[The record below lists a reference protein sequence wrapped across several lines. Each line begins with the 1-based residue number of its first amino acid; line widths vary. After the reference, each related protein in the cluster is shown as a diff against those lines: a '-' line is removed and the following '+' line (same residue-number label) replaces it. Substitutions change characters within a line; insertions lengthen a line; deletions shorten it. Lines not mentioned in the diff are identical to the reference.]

1 MQPADQLDRA
11 SIALLRD
18 DLTRARY
25 GVDAVRELWGEA
37 AGEALHRGDRV
48 PARRA
53 LERSGDRSPLA
64 ALARL
69 FLLADPVAA
78 GEAEE
83 AFPTLGLDGAVAL
96 GLVRS
101 ESGAVVTAALDLRPY
116 DLVDLRGPASWWI
129 ASDLGELALGRPL
142 DEDHVLGVGGASLT
156 LTGLMIQRPV
166 GSVLDLGTGCGIQAM
181 HASRH
186 ADRVV
191 ATDISHRALAIA
203 AFNAELNGIDTIEFR
218 HGSLYEPVAGERFDH
233 IVTNPPFVI
242 TPRSAGV
249 PSYEYRDGGLE
260 GDEIVHRVILGAADH
275 LVPGGV
281 AQLLGNWEYR
291 EGADAFDRVRDWL
304 ADDRGALEQ
313 ALEPEPEGLAAW
325 MGGAASPLDVWIV
338 ERERQ
343 DPAVYA
349 ETWIRD
355 GGTTRGA
362 EFDGLVDAWLD
373 DFERRGVTG
382 VGFGYVTLRL
392 PSGPRPPLRRFERV
406 DGALPTAGLGG
417 HLAHCL
423 DAAEALAGLDDA
435 RLASLALVVAGDVT
449 EERHYW
455 PGNDDPT
462 VLRLRQGG
470 GFARVEEADTALA
483 AVVGACDG
491 ELTLAA
497 IIGAVAS
504 LLHADEVAVR
514 DSVLPRV
521 RELVATG
528 VLHLP

>member
-1 MQPADQLDRA
+1 MQSAAPLDRVR
-11 SIALLRD
+11 IALLRD
-18 DLTRARY
+18 DLTRASYR
-25 GVDAVRELWGEA
+25 VDAVRELWGDA
-37 AGEALHRGDRV
+37 AGQALHRGDRI

-53 LERSGDRSPLA
+53 LEGASARGPLA
-64 ALARL
+64 SLARL
-69 FLLADPVAA
+69 FLLADPVSSD
-78 GEAEE
+78 EAEE
-83 AFPTLGLDGAVAL
+83 AFRALSLEGAIEL
-96 GLVRS
+96 GLVRIDAGS
-101 ESGAVVTAALDLRPY
+101 AVVAALDLRPY
-116 DLVDLRGPASWWI
+116 DVVDVHGAASWWI
-129 ASDLGELALGRPL
+129 ASDLGELALGRAL
-142 DEDHVLGVGGASLT
+142 AEDHVLGVGGASLT

-166 GSVLDLGTGCGIQAM
+166 GRVLDLGTGCGIQAL

-186 ADRVV
+186 AEHVV
-191 ATDISHRALAIA
+191 ATDISQRALTLA
-203 AFNAELNGIDTIEFR
+203 AFTAALNQIDTIEFR
-218 HGSLYEPVAGERFDH
+218 LGSLYEPVAGERFDH
-233 IVTNPPFVI
+233 IVSNPPFVI
-242 TPRSAGV
+242 TPRAEGI
-249 PSYEYRDGGLE
+249 PAYEYRDGGLE
-260 GDEIVHRVILGAADH
+260 GDEIVRQVILGAAEH

-291 EGADAFDRVRDWL
+291 EGADAFDRIADWL
-304 ADDRGALEQ
+304 DGPGIQAVEVEPAGRNVRRAGAV
-313 ALEPEPEGLAAW
+313 
-325 MGGAASPLDVWIV
+325 SPLDVWIV

-362 EFDGLVDAWLD
+362 EFDTLVDAWLS

-392 PSGPRPPLRRFERV
+392 PTSARPPLRRLERL
-406 DGALPTAGLGG
+406 DGPVATAGLGG

-423 DAAEALAGLDDA
+423 EATEALAALED
-435 RLASLALVVAGDVT
+435 RSLASLALVVAGDVT

-470 GFARVEEADTALA
+470 GFARVEEVETALA

-491 ELTLAA
+491 ELTIGA
-497 IIGAVAS
+497 IVAAVAS
-504 LLHADEVAVR
+504 LLRVEEEAVADA
-514 DSVLPRV
+514 VLPRV

-528 VLHLP
+528 VLLLP